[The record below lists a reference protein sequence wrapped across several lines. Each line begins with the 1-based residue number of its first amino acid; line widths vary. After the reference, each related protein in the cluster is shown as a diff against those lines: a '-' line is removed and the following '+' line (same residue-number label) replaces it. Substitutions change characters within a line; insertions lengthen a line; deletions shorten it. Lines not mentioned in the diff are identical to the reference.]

1 LGKGYKIMTWNIS
14 ELMRFA
20 VIVFVIIVVTIA
32 VISAISR
39 K

>member
-1 LGKGYKIMTWNIS
+1 MTCNIP

-20 VIVFVIIVVTIA
+20 VIVFVIIVVVLAI
-32 VISAISR
+32 ISAIGR

>member
-1 LGKGYKIMTWNIS
+1 MTCNIP

-20 VIVFVIIVVTIA
+20 VIVFTIIAVTIA

>member
-1 LGKGYKIMTWNIS
+1 MNYNVP

-20 VIVFVIIVVTIA
+20 VIVFVIIVVVLAI
-32 VISAISR
+32 ISAIGR

>member
-1 LGKGYKIMTWNIS
+1 MTCNIP

-20 VIVFVIIVVTIA
+20 VIVFVIIVVALAI
-32 VISAISR
+32 ISAISR

>member
-1 LGKGYKIMTWNIS
+1 MNCNIP

-20 VIVFVIIVVTIA
+20 VIVFVIIAVVLAI
-32 VISAISR
+32 ISAIGR

>member
-1 LGKGYKIMTWNIS
+1 MTCNIP

-20 VIVFVIIVVTIA
+20 VIVFTIIA
-32 VISAISR
+32 VALAIISAIGR